1 MTPPA
6 TTPRSSADV
15 RRTAV
20 VRSALTVFARSGYR
34 ATPVTEVAV
43 TAGIS
48 PAYVFRL
55 FDSKL
60 SLFTAAL
67 DLCFTRIV
75 EALDA
80 AADAAAEQARA
91 SRGDLAPEVVLA
103 QLGDAYAQ
111 LIADRDLLMLQVH
124 ALSAVDVPE
133 IAEAVRR
140 GCERVVLL
148 VQDRTGASPAAVQ
161 QFIAYGQLCHLI
173 VAAGLE
179 PVQAPWARTLTDGM
193 SHPVARP
200 QPADA

>member
-1 MTPPA
+1 M
-6 TTPRSSADV
+6 
-15 RRTAV
+15 
-20 VRSALTVFARSGYR
+20 VRSALTVFARSGYWS
-34 ATPVTEVAV
+34 TPVTEVAAA
-43 TAGIS
+43 AGIS

-60 SLFTAAL
+60 GLFTAAL
-67 DLCFTRIV
+67 DLCFTRIA

-80 AADAAAEQARA
+80 AADTAAEQARA
-91 SRGDLAPEVVLA
+91 TGSDLPPEAVLA
-103 QLGDAYAQ
+103 QLGDAYAH

-133 IAEAVRR
+133 IADAVRR

-148 VQDRTGASPAAVQ
+148 VQDRTGAPPAAVQ
-161 QFIAYGQLCHLI
+161 QFMAYGQLCHLI

-193 SHPVARP
+193 AHPAAHPHARPGAQP
-200 QPADA
+200 QPAVA